1 MLAGRIKTTPLK
13 ELPQLKGKAAGFE
26 ILTLNAFFQHSYLFF
41 VMLRD
46 CKMCTFVEMIL
57 WGAFLGFLRP
67 FWVVGVTSPSQF
79 APPFNDS
86 RQSLKGI

>member
-1 MLAGRIKTTPLK
+1 MR
-13 ELPQLKGKAAGFE
+13 
-26 ILTLNAFFQHSYLFF
+26 
-41 VMLRD
+41 
-46 CKMCTFVEMIL
+46 TFVEMIL